1 MSNIEFKNPVDE
13 LERAIAES
21 EGIFTYE
28 EYIDLNNKFGEVVSY
43 IKERNLFIEF
53 AVDIIKKLKKQIAEL
68 EGK

>member
-13 LERAIAES
+13 LGRAIS
-21 EGIFTYE
+21 ETEGVFTYRE
-28 EYIDLNNKFGEVVSY
+28 HIDLNNKFCEVVSY

-53 AVDIIKKLKKQIAEL
+53 AIDTIKKLKKQIAEL